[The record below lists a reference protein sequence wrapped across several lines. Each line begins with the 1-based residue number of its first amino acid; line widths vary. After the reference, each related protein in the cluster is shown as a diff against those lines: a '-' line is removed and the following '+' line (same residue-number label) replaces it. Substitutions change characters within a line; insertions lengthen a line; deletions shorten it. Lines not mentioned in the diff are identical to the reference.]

1 MVYRNTS
8 RRIDDQNLLVRM
20 IEKEQFWELLAWAA
34 VIGLLLL
41 AFG

>member
-1 MVYRNTS
+1 
-8 RRIDDQNLLVRM
+8 M

>member
-1 MVYRNTS
+1 
-8 RRIDDQNLLVRM
+8 M
-20 IEKEQFWELLAWAA
+20 IEKEQFWEILAWAA